1 MKWRAQDLCS
11 SFTLS
16 LSRLMAHR
24 GWQVTGVRQQVGRLK
39 PPSGNVKADHAH
51 PAPPALNLLCPPFSK
66 ASAGVFFF
74 FLTSSNT
81 KKTYLPEDVFSV
93 SEIKTV
99 SLCLSGIRFINCMSV
114 QTDEA
119 KVSLHHTFSP
129 YKHEHWCR
137 DWGWST
143 CAGLLKKQQG
153 INTQV

>member
-16 LSRLMAHR
+16 LSRLMVHR

-74 FLTSSNT
+74 CFFFELVQTQRKHICLKMFSLSAKLKQFHCVSRGSGLLIACQFRQIKLRCLFITHFHLTN
-81 KKTYLPEDVFSV
+81 
-93 SEIKTV
+93 
-99 SLCLSGIRFINCMSV
+99 MSV
-114 QTDEA
+114 GARIEDG
-119 KVSLHHTFSP
+119 VRVP
-129 YKHEHWCR
+129 VY
-137 DWGWST
+137 
-143 CAGLLKKQQG
+143 
-153 INTQV
+153 